1 MVDESGVE
9 AVAVSVGHTFAAS
22 RAAGRLWNINGFA
35 NVEHP
40 EFGVV
45 AVRFNAAPALG
56 ASRSVEEWE
65 ADFGAFVKRCVKSI
79 EEAARTA

>member
-9 AVAVSVGHTFAAS
+9 AAAVSVGHTFAAS

-40 EFGVV
+40 EFGMVT
-45 AVRFNAAPALG
+45 VRFKATPVVD
-56 ASRSVEEWE
+56 SRRPIEKQES
-65 ADFGAFVKRCVKSI
+65 DFRTLIERCVKSI
-79 EEAARTA
+79 EEAARAA